1 VEFSN
6 SFTVEAPLDRV
17 WAVLIDPR
25 EVTPCVPGAQ
35 ITEMIDESH
44 FQGTV
49 KVKLG
54 AVQMSYRGTMEMQ
67 PDEASHTIVL
77 QGKGTATGGGGGAS
91 GKVTVTVTGS
101 DGGTT
106 VDILSQVDVTGRV
119 AQFGRGIMQDVSN
132 RLIKE
137 FASCLQQKLAT
148 VGQEET
154 RDTETAPSVQAVEA
168 PAPSAAGVGPES
180 AEGQPATVKVPAQ
193 PAAAGVS
200 SPPTA
205 SPSAPAPAGGTT
217 TASAA
222 ENELKLT
229 TLLLDITRTKIAEG
243 LRALAKRIE
252 PS

>member
-1 VEFSN
+1 M
-6 SFTVEAPLDRV
+6 
-17 WAVLIDPR
+17 
-25 EVTPCVPGAQ
+25 PGAQ
-35 ITEMIDESH
+35 ITEVIDESH

-91 GKVTVTVTGS
+91 GKVTVSLTQSGS
-101 DGGTT
+101 GTS

-137 FASCLQQKLAT
+137 FASCLQRKLSSA
-148 VGQEET
+148 GEG
-154 RDTETAPSVQAVEA
+154 EA
-168 PAPSAAGVGPES
+168 PPAEPPSTEQARAEDAAGTVPAGPES
-180 AEGQPATVKVPAQ
+180 ASGEPATVTVKPEPIATGEQNVPTPSTVA
-193 PAAAGVS
+193 PVRSTAPVS
-200 SPPTA
+200 TY
-205 SPSAPAPAGGTT
+205 AP
-217 TASAA
+217 

-229 TLLLDITRTKIAEG
+229 SLVLDITRTKIAEG